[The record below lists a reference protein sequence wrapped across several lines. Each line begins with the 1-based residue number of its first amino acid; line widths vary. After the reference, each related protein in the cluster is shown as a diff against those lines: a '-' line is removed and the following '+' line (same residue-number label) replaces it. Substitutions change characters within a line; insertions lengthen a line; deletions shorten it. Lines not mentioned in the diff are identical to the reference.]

1 MIRTDVWMKLL
12 ASVLFTAVTA
22 FAQSLDRLPVTDAEK
37 IADALRA
44 QGKDELAEAI
54 EGSSSQIVGPV
65 RSEVFIAQD
74 GVVHR
79 MKVQSTA
86 TSGGKTVTT
95 EMQMDFSDFGIK
107 PNIVIP
113 DDSRVYDITPQLEEG
128 LDSFGQE
135 S

>member
-1 MIRTDVWMKLL
+1 MLRGSGTVRRLGQAAIGHVRTTRYRVTQ
-12 ASVLFTAVTA
+12 TA
-22 FAQSLDRLPVTDAEK
+22 PE

-86 TSGGKTVTT
+86 TSGGKTGTT
-95 EMQMDFSDFGIK
+95 EMPMDFSDFGIK